1 MHNAIIAA
9 SVPTA
14 ILMVLLLTIL
24 YAYKDNPY
32 VQGMSKGVIPVA
44 GVMIGTLAW
53 GLIRLSDKLMGW
65 MPTIIL
71 SVVSLI
77 VMEVFNVHPAFLDRK
92 STRLNSSHV
101 AISYAVFCLKKKII

>member
-1 MHNAIIAA
+1 MLSAINAA

-14 ILMVLLLTIL
+14 IVMVLRLTTL
-24 YAYKDNPY
+24 HAYKDNPY
-32 VQGMSKGVIPVA
+32 VQGMPNGVIPVA

-53 GLIRLSDKLMGW
+53 GLIGLSDKLMGW

-77 VMEVFNVHPAFLDRK
+77 VMEAFNVHPALLILGIFI
-92 STRLNSSHV
+92 V
-101 AISYAVFCLKKKII
+101 VFIQRD